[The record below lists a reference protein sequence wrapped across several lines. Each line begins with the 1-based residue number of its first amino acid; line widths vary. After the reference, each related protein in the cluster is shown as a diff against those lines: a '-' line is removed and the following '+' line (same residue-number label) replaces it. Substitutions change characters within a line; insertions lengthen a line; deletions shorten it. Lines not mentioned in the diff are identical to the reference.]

1 MAKKSVLGRGLGAL
15 IDNTL
20 GGGVTDEPGG
30 GGEQK
35 YFLCHVDNIHPNRQQ
50 PRKTFR
56 EDSLAELSASIKEK
70 GIIEPLIVT
79 KTMENGFELI
89 AGERRLRASKMAG
102 LTEVPVVV
110 LNVSDTESLEL
121 AIIENIQ
128 REDLNPLEEALA
140 YQSLVDCGDSQ
151 EEVAKK
157 VGRKRATVAN
167 FLRLLKLP
175 KEAMDAVAGGE
186 ISMGHAKAILSL
198 EGEAARRALLK
209 RIITKGLS
217 VRQTESAAKK
227 TLSEKAGGAGDTG
240 KKSAGKTR
248 LTEVEESLLRV
259 LGTKV
264 EVTERGGKGRIEIS
278 YFTAEERE
286 RLLELLFSLK

>member
-15 IDNTL
+15 IDDSS
-20 GGGVTDEPGG
+20 GSGVTEGSR
-30 GGEQK
+30 GEK
-35 YFLCHVDNIHPNRQQ
+35 YFLCPVGDIHPNRQQ

-56 EDSLAELSASIKEK
+56 EDSLAELSASIREK

-79 KTMENGFELI
+79 KTMGEGFELI

-128 REDLNPLEEALA
+128 REDLNPVEEALA

-151 EEVAKK
+151 EEVARK
-157 VGRKRATVAN
+157 VGRQRATVAN

-175 KEAMDAVAGGE
+175 KEALDAVAGGE
-186 ISMGHAKAILSL
+186 VSMGHAKAILSL
-198 EGEAARRALLK
+198 EGEAPRRALL
-209 RIITKGLS
+209 RTIIKKGLS
-217 VRQTESAAKK
+217 VRQAEAAARK
-227 TLSEKAGGAGDTG
+227 TLKGDTG
-240 KKSAGKTR
+240 KKSTGKTR
-248 LTEVEESLLRV
+248 LTDVEETLLRA

-286 RLLELLFSLK
+286 RLLELLFSLG

>member
-15 IDNTL
+15 IDDSF
-20 GGGVTDEPGG
+20 GGGVTEGPGG
-30 GGEQK
+30 GEK
-35 YFLCHVDNIHPNRQQ
+35 YFLCPVDSIHPNRQQ
-50 PRKTFR
+50 PRKTFKDDR
-56 EDSLAELSASIKEK
+56 LAELSASIREK

-79 KTMENGFELI
+79 KTMEEGFELI

-128 REDLNPLEEALA
+128 REDLNPVEEALA

-157 VGRKRATVAN
+157 VGRQRATVAN

-175 KEAMDAVAGGE
+175 KEALDAVAGGE
-186 ISMGHAKAILSL
+186 VSMGHAKAILSL
-198 EGEAARRALLK
+198 EGEAPRRALL
-209 RIITKGLS
+209 RSIIKKGLS
-217 VRQTESAAKK
+217 VRQTEAAARK
-227 TLSEKAGGAGDTG
+227 TLKGDTG
-240 KKSAGKTR
+240 KKGTGKTR
-248 LTEVEESLLRV
+248 LTEVEETLLRA

-286 RLLELLFSLK
+286 RLLELLFSLG